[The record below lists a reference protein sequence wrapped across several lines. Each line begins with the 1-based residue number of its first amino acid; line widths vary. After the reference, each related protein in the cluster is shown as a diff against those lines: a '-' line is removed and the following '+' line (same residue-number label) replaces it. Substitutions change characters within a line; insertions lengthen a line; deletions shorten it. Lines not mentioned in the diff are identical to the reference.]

1 MRELSPYF
9 SGVVFIHSLP
19 NMRGSRNAYG
29 CMNGVGKGTPE
40 AFDDDTC
47 SHVDDSLVDR
57 RPFPYMHA
65 YVLKIAMVFIHS
77 FI

>member
-1 MRELSPYF
+1 
-9 SGVVFIHSLP
+9 
-19 NMRGSRNAYG
+19 
-29 CMNGVGKGTPE
+29 MNGVGKGTPE

-57 RPFPYMHA
+57 RPLPYMHA